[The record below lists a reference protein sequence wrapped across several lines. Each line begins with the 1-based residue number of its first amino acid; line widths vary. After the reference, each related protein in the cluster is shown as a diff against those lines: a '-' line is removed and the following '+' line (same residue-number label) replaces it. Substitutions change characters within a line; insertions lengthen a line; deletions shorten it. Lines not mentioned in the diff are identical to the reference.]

1 MGGKMVPGTL
11 QTVASVLCSV
21 AERQQPPKSHRQ
33 KDMIM
38 SNTDPNRGRPDEV
51 RPVQVK
57 QVGGSNTGMIAAIV
71 ILVVA
76 VIGGFIWYNS
86 SYRTETAP
94 VVQNNTTTTAPAPAQ
109 PAPETPAQPPAVEPP
124 APASPP
130 APATNP

>member
-1 MGGKMVPGTL
+1 
-11 QTVASVLCSV
+11 
-21 AERQQPPKSHRQ
+21 
-33 KDMIM
+33 M

-57 QVGGSNTGMIAAIV
+57 QIGGSNTGMIAAIV
-71 ILVVA
+71 ILVIA

-86 SYRTETAP
+86 NYRTETAP
-94 VVQNNTTTTAPAPAQ
+94 VVQNNTTTTAPAQ
-109 PAPETPAQPPAVEPP
+109 PAPEAPAQPPAVEPP